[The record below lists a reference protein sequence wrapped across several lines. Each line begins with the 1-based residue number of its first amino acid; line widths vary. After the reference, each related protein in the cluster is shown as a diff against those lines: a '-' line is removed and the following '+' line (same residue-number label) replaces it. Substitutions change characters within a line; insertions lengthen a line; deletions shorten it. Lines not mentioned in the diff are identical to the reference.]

1 MEKKY
6 TFRHLTKEEQQYI
19 ENNLVDAHGRLIEKH
34 NEYLKTRG
42 YAFATPSIKQQFER
56 QFYEVVQQSVESKS
70 PDIRQPQQPL
80 PDNGEEIRRKQIEI
94 QKRIQA
100 QKAEEARRRRE
111 EEERIEIDK
120 RLPKNLKRPT
130 APERAKVLANYTNA
144 EFDHYFAKWLQQ
156 FHADSEAYWGRQDLI
171 DHFIVEEANR
181 LSPKEADSSPEVSRT
196 KGTEPITK
204 LSLGSPKLPQA
215 HESDKDEDLYLTDDE
230 KAPSP
235 PESPNPDNQIDSN
248 SEDDMPDYSKL
259 FRDPGDYENQTK
271 FHRWWKSMV

>member
-1 MEKKY
+1 TNSRKYYSRHNNTERKY
-6 TFRHLTKEEQQYI
+6 TFVHLTKEEQQYI
-19 ENNLVDAHGRLIEKH
+19 EDHLENPQEKLIKKH

-42 YAFATPSIKQQFER
+42 FAFATPQIKQQFEQ
-56 QFYEVVQQSVESKS
+56 QFYEVVRQSVASKS
-70 PDIRQPQQPL
+70 PDTRQVQRPL
-80 PDNGEEIRRKQIEI
+80 PNKEEDTRRKQAEEI

-100 QKAEEARRRRE
+100 QKAEEAQRRRE
-111 EEERIEIDK
+111 EEERIEIDQ

-235 PESPNPDNQIDSN
+235 PE
-248 SEDDMPDYSKL
+248 
-259 FRDPGDYENQTK
+259 
-271 FHRWWKSMV
+271 